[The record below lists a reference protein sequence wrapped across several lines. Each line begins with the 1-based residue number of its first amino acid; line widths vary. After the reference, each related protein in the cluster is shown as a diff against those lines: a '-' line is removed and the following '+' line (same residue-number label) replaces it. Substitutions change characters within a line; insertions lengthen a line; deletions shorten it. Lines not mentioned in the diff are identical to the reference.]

1 MYNILKEK
9 ESILIRNLRHFPTNF
24 LLEFD
29 FVATQK
35 HACLIL
41 DESSF
46 VLVGELLHQKTWDI
60 TKVFQFSFVRNT
72 HFDLW
77 EMVMKLQL

>member
-1 MYNILKEK
+1 MYNILQEK
-9 ESILIRNLRHFPTNF
+9 ESILIRNLWHFPTNF

-46 VLVGELLHQKTWDI
+46 VLVGELLHQ
-60 TKVFQFSFVRNT
+60 
-72 HFDLW
+72 
-77 EMVMKLQL
+77 